1 MHFRCYSHSAIEA
14 LARFEATTSNTAL
27 LHYRIL
33 RRRAN
38 PCPYQVTI
46 IDAGCPELDKINAEK
61 DAQVLMSLHR
71 AWQCICD
78 SATGSLHYQEA
89 YRRIMRFGEVF
100 FSPDSRAR
108 RIQTDKFLFPLD
120 RRLLRF
126 RENSAVDR
134 FFILLTGH
142 ERFGIPLFFIN
153 YLSNIW
159 QIEQNNL
166 PLHAAGVIRK
176 GELFLFVGSSG
187 SGKSTISTLSKEQ
200 GGHVLDE
207 DQVVV
212 HRLYSGAFTAEA
224 WGHNVVSSSIPL
236 RAIFTLEQARED
248 RLVSLSR
255 TQVARLLL
263 EGHYEI
269 MGLPLPAEL
278 LPRSFGIAADIARRT
293 PGYELHFRKSAE
305 FWKVIDEQFPD

>member
-1 MHFRCYSHSAIEA
+1 MLPYE
-14 LARFEATTSNTAL
+14 
-27 LHYRIL
+27 IL
-33 RRRAN
+33 RQRAN
-38 PCPYQVTI
+38 LCPYQVTI
-46 IDAGCPELDKINAEK
+46 IDAGYLELDKINVEK

-78 SATGSLHYQEA
+78 SATGPLHYQEA
-89 YRRIMRFGEVF
+89 YRKIMQFGEVF
-100 FSPDSRAR
+100 ISPDSRAR

-134 FFILLTGH
+134 FFILLSGN

-153 YLSNIW
+153 YLANIW

-176 GELFLFVGSSG
+176 GELFLFIGSSG
-187 SGKSTISTLSKEQ
+187 SGKSTISILSKEQ

-212 HRLYSGAFTAEA
+212 HRRNSGAFAADA

-236 RAIFTLEQARED
+236 KAIFTLAQARED

-263 EGHYEI
+263 KGHYEI
-269 MGLPLPAEL
+269 MGLPLPVEL
-278 LPRSFGIAADIARRT
+278 LPRSLGIAADIARQV
-293 PGYELHFRKSAE
+293 PGYELHFRKSPE
-305 FWKVIDEQFPD
+305 LWKLIDEQFPA